1 MFEILPHDKTLSATG
16 LWTDKATK
24 IAIIDDD
31 KDLLDLLKVY
41 FERRGFSVNAYNT
54 PAAALEEI
62 DKKSFDLVL
71 CDLWMPEM
79 NGNDLVKAIRVKNR
93 LLPVIVMTANNTI
106 DSAIESL
113 NLGAFD
119 YITKPLNLSELEVIS
134 KRAMAQNEL
143 QKKYESLREEREKD
157 SIPRYGTLIG
167 KGEKMREL
175 FSLMTRICDS
185 ISNVLIT
192 GESGTGKE
200 LVARTLHNKSKRF
213 KSPFVAINCAAIP
226 AELLEAELFGHTKG
240 AFTGADRLRR
250 GLFEEAN
257 GGSIFLDEIGEMPL
271 NLQVKLLRVLQEK
284 TVRPVG
290 SNTTRELDVRV
301 IAATNK
307 DLQKEVKE
315 GRFRE
320 DLYYRLAVMPLHI
333 PPLRERAEDIP
344 LLAKHFLAKFSQYSD
359 TPRSHIIGFS
369 DDALAKLVSHSW
381 PGNVR
386 ELENTIERA
395 VILCEDD
402 LIGPTDVRNVNENS
416 ERTSAYRDFNKL
428 PSIADLENEYIKFVM
443 IKTNGHREKAS
454 QILGIDRKTLYR
466 KLSNQ
471 SAVAAATATG
481 STSAPEAQVSQ

>member
-1 MFEILPHDKTLSATG
+1 MLEILPHDKTLPMSA
-16 LWTDKATK
+16 LWAEKVAK
-24 IAIIDDD
+24 IAVIDDD
-31 KDLLDLLKVY
+31 KDLLELLKVY
-41 FERRGFSVNAYNT
+41 FERRGFQATVYTA
-54 PAAALEEI
+54 PAGALEEI
-62 DKKSFDLVL
+62 EKKNFDLVL

-79 NGNDLVKAIRVKNR
+79 SGNDFVKALRVKNR

-134 KRAMAQNEL
+134 KRAVAQSEL
-143 QKKYESLREEREKD
+143 QRKYESLREEREKD
-157 SIPRYGTLIG
+157 ALPRYGTLIG
-167 KGEKMREL
+167 KGDKMREL

-200 LVARTLHNKSKRF
+200 LVARTLHSKSKRF

-290 SNTTRELDVRV
+290 SNVTRDLDVRV

-333 PPLRERAEDIP
+333 PALRERTEDIP

-359 TPRSHIIGFS
+359 TPRSHIVGFT
-369 DDALAKLVSHSW
+369 DEAMAKLVSHSW

-386 ELENTIERA
+386 ELENTVERA
-395 VILCEDD
+395 VILCEDN
-402 LIGPTDVRNVNENS
+402 LIGSDNVRNVNENS
-416 ERTSAYRDFNKL
+416 ERVSAYRDFNKL
-428 PSIADLENEYIKFVM
+428 PSISDLENEYIKFVM

-466 KLSNQ
+466 KLNQ
-471 SAVAAATATG
+471 NNNSDSG
-481 STSAPEAQVSQ
+481 ISLSGGRPEAQVSHQ

>member
-1 MFEILPHDKTLSATG
+1 MLEILPHDKTLPTSG
-16 LWTDKATK
+16 LWAEKVAK

-31 KDLLDLLKVY
+31 KDLLELLKVY
-41 FERRGFSVNAYNT
+41 FERRGFQVSAYSV
-54 PAAALEEI
+54 PAVALEEI
-62 DKKSFDLVL
+62 EKKSFDLVL

-79 NGNDLVKAIRVKNR
+79 NGNDLVKALRVKNK
-93 LLPVIVMTANNTI
+93 LLPVVVMTANNTI

-134 KRAMAQNEL
+134 KRAIAQSDL
-143 QKKYESLREEREKD
+143 QKKYESLREEREKE
-157 SIPRYGTLIG
+157 SVPRYGTLIG

-200 LVARTLHNKSKRF
+200 LVARTLHNKSKRY
-213 KSPFVAINCAAIP
+213 KNPFVAINCAAIP

-290 SNTTRELDVRV
+290 SNVTRDLDVRV

-333 PPLRERAEDIP
+333 PALRERTEDIP

-359 TPRSHIIGFS
+359 TPRSHIAGFA
-369 DDALAKLVSHSW
+369 DDAMAKLISHPW

-395 VILCEDD
+395 VILCEDN
-402 LIGPTDVRNVNENS
+402 LISSHDVRNVNENT
-416 ERTSAYRDFNKL
+416 ERVSAYRDFNKL
-428 PSIADLENEYIKFVM
+428 PSISDLENEYIKFVM

-466 KLSNQ
+466 KLSQNSNNQ
-471 SAVAAATATG
+471 SQSSNG
-481 STSAPEAQVSQ
+481 PEAQVSQQ